1 MATRKKIEETAPEV
15 QEQAQAQVNAEAV
28 EANAEV
34 AALKAKIAALEAE
47 AESRDAAIQALVEEN
62 NALRAAANNNND
74 KSAIPDLRPYMI
86 NLKGK
91 QYLTVAGRLVWF
103 NAVNTDRH
111 IGIETHFDVLDL
123 DKKIAIC
130 TCTLRDRRDGTI
142 LAQAT
147 KMEDAKG
154 FGDFAEKAQ
163 TGALG
168 RALAL
173 IGIGTQFV
181 GADFDEGERIVD
193 APQAKR
199 AAPHTCENGASCTCL
214 SKNKDGSRKHSE
226 YNTACPL
233 NQGNAVTAPAAA
245 EEEDIF

>member
-1 MATRKKIEETAPEV
+1 MATRKKVEETTTEV
-15 QEQAQAQVNAEAV
+15 QEQTQAQVNAEAV

-62 NALRAAANNNND
+62 NALRAAVEGD
-74 KSAIPDLRPYMI
+74 KPVVPDLRPYMVS
-86 NLKGK
+86 LKGK

-103 NAVNTDRH
+103 NAVNTDGH

-123 DKKIAIC
+123 DKKVAVC

-147 KMEDAKG
+147 KMEDARG

-163 TGALG
+163 TGSLG

-193 APQAKR
+193 TPQAKR
-199 AAPHTCENGASCTCL
+199 AAPQNEASCTCL
-214 SKNKDGSRKHSE
+214 SKNTDGSRRHSE

-233 NQGNAVTAPAAA
+233 NQGKAVTAPAAA
-245 EEEDIF
+245 EEEDLF

>member
-1 MATRKKIEETAPEV
+1 MATRKKVEETTPEV
-15 QEQAQAQVNAEAV
+15 QEQAQVNAEAV

-34 AALKAKIAALEAE
+34 AALKAKIAALETE
-47 AESRDAAIQALVEEN
+47 AKSRDAAIQALVEEN
-62 NALRAAANNNND
+62 NALRAAAEGD
-74 KSAIPDLRPYMI
+74 KPGVPDLRPYMVT
-86 NLKGK
+86 LKGK

-103 NAVNTDRH
+103 NAVNADGH

-123 DKKIAIC
+123 DKKVAVC

-147 KMEDAKG
+147 KMEDARG

-163 TGALG
+163 TGSLG

-193 APQAKR
+193 TPQAKR
-199 AAPHTCENGASCTCL
+199 ATAHTCENGGSCTCL
-214 SKNKDGSRKHSE
+214 SKNTDGSRKHSE

-233 NQGNAVTAPAAA
+233 NQGKTVTAPAAA
-245 EEEDIF
+245 EEEDLF

>member
-1 MATRKKIEETAPEV
+1 MATRKKIEEMTPEV
-15 QEQAQAQVNAEAV
+15 QEQAQVNAEAV

-62 NALRAAANNNND
+62 NALRAAANNND
-74 KSAIPDLRPYMI
+74 KSAMPDLRPYMI

-103 NAVNTDRH
+103 NAVNADGH

-123 DKKIAIC
+123 DKKIAVC

-154 FGDFAEKAQ
+154 FVDFAEKAQ

-173 IGIGTQFV
+173 IV
-181 GADFDEGERIVD
+181 G
-193 APQAKR
+193 P
-199 AAPHTCENGASCTCL
+199 GASRL
-214 SKNKDGSRKHSE
+214 SDSGS
-226 YNTACPL
+226 
-233 NQGNAVTAPAAA
+233 PAAHGGLLRPRHKHVTKLYLA
-245 EEEDIF
+245 ASPDWRKYQALLICLAGLVACEP

>member
-1 MATRKKIEETAPEV
+1 MATRKKIEETTPEV
-15 QEQAQAQVNAEAV
+15 QEQAQVNAEAV
-28 EANAEV
+28 EANAEA
-34 AALKAKIAALEAE
+34 AALKAKVAALEAE

-62 NALRAAANNNND
+62 NALRAAAEGG
-74 KSAIPDLRPYMI
+74 KSAMPDLRPYMI

-103 NAVNTDRH
+103 NAVNADGH

-123 DKKIAIC
+123 DKKIAVC

-199 AAPHTCENGASCTCL
+199 AAPHACENGGSCTCL
-214 SKNKDGSRKHSE
+214 SKNADGSRRHSE
-226 YNTACPL
+226 YNTSCPL
-233 NQGNAVTAPAAA
+233 NQGKAVTAPAAA
-245 EEEDIF
+245 EEEDLF

>member
-1 MATRKKIEETAPEV
+1 MATRKKIEETTPEV
-15 QEQAQAQVNAEAV
+15 QEQTQATAEAV
-28 EANAEV
+28 EA
-34 AALKAKIAALEAE
+34 ALKTRIAALESE

-62 NALRAAANNNND
+62 NALRATAEEG
-74 KSAIPDLRPYMI
+74 KPTVPDLRPYMI

-103 NAVNTDRH
+103 NAVNTDGH

-123 DKKIAIC
+123 DKKIAVC

-154 FGDFAEKAQ
+154 FVDFAEKAQ

-193 APQAKR
+193 TPQARR
-199 AAPHTCENGASCTCL
+199 AAPHACENGASCTCL

-226 YNTACPL
+226 YNTSCPM
-233 NQGNAVTAPAAA
+233 NQGKAVTAPDAA
-245 EEEDIF
+245 EEEDLF

>member
-1 MATRKKIEETAPEV
+1 MATRKKVEETTTEV
-15 QEQAQAQVNAEAV
+15 QEQTQAQVNAEAV

-47 AESRDAAIQALVEEN
+47 AESRDAAMQALVEEN
-62 NALRAAANNNND
+62 NALRAAVEGG
-74 KSAIPDLRPYMI
+74 KPVVPDLRPYMVS
-86 NLKGK
+86 LKGK

-103 NAVNTDRH
+103 NAVNTDGH

-123 DKKIAIC
+123 DKKVAVC

-147 KMEDAKG
+147 KMEDARG

-163 TGALG
+163 TGSLG

-193 APQAKR
+193 TPQAKR
-199 AAPHTCENGASCTCL
+199 ATAQSGASCTCL
-214 SKNKDGSRKHSE
+214 SKNADGSRRHSE

-233 NQGNAVTAPAAA
+233 NQGKAVTAPAAA
-245 EEEDIF
+245 EEEDLF

>member
-1 MATRKKIEETAPEV
+1 MATRKKIEETTTEV
-15 QEQAQAQVNAEAV
+15 QEQTQAQVNAEAV

-62 NALRAAANNNND
+62 NALRAAAEGD
-74 KSAIPDLRPYMI
+74 KSAMPDLRPYMI

-103 NAVNTDRH
+103 NAVNTDGH

-123 DKKIAIC
+123 DKKIAVC

-193 APQAKR
+193 TPLAKR
-199 AAPHTCENGASCTCL
+199 AAPHACENGGSCTCL

-233 NQGNAVTAPAAA
+233 NQGKAVTAPAAA
-245 EEEDIF
+245 EEEDLF

>member
-1 MATRKKIEETAPEV
+1 MATRKKVEETTTEV
-15 QEQAQAQVNAEAV
+15 QEQTQAQVDAKTV

-34 AALKAKIAALEAE
+34 AALKAKIAALETE
-47 AESRDAAIQALVEEN
+47 AKSRDAAIQALVEEN
-62 NALRAAANNNND
+62 NALRAAAEGD
-74 KSAIPDLRPYMI
+74 KPVVPDLRPYMVS
-86 NLKGK
+86 LKGK

-103 NAVNTDRH
+103 NAVNTDGH

-123 DKKIAIC
+123 DKKVAVC

-154 FGDFAEKAQ
+154 FVDFAEKAQ
-163 TGALG
+163 TGSLG

-193 APQAKR
+193 TPQAKR
-199 AAPHTCENGASCTCL
+199 ATAHTCENGGSCTCL
-214 SKNKDGSRKHSE
+214 SKNADGSRKHSE
-226 YNTACPL
+226 YNTSCPL
-233 NQGNAVTAPAAA
+233 NQGQAVTAPAAA
-245 EEEDIF
+245 EEEDLF